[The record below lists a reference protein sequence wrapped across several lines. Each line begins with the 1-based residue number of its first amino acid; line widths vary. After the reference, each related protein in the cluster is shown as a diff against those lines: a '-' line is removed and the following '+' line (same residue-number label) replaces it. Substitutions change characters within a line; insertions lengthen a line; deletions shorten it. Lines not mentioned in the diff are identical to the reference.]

1 MPQFQQ
7 SIESAQ
13 PVAAV
18 IISVALML
26 FAGFALTRITKL
38 LRLPNVTAYKARVAA
53 RPKVQEALKKEGLL
67 KAA

>member
-26 FAGFALTRITKL
+26 FAGFW
-38 LRLPNVTAYKARVAA
+38 VFYKTQDHFV
-53 RPKVQEALKKEGLL
+53 LYI
-67 KAA
+67 